1 VFHVEREF
9 SLAERISR
17 LKSLG
22 HDALRGLGDDLLAAL
37 EFDWRFWARTPQLPP
52 EGEWTHWGIIAGRGA
67 GKTRAAAEW
76 VREIAKEMPG
86 SIGALVGRTAKDVR
100 DTMVEQGPSSIINIS
115 PPDFRPV
122 YEPTKARLT
131 WPNGTQATLYS
142 SQTPN
147 DLRGP
152 NHHWYWA
159 DEVAS
164 WIYPDDTWHNLV
176 LGLRAGTSP
185 RGVFTTTPRPI
196 KLVRQLMGTERGL
209 DGRLQPYP
217 GVALAARM
225 TTYDNMANL
234 APSFI
239 DQVVK
244 KYEGTRLG
252 RQELGG
258 ELLLDVPGALWTLE
272 LIDGAR
278 FVQGRIPT
286 PAQLVRI
293 VVAIDP
299 AVTSD
304 PDGSNETG
312 IICVGMDRQR
322 PLPHFYVFSD
332 DSDVLPPYQWA
343 TRACDR
349 YRNVGRW
356 TNPVGADRVIG
367 EVNNGG
373 DLIEAQLRI
382 VDKNV
387 AYKKV
392 HASRGKRVRA
402 EPIAALYEQG
412 RVHHCGSFDRLEDQM
427 ITWVP
432 DETDD
437 SPDRADA
444 LVWAITELANMPPP
458 PPPPRSFSR
467 RFYGV

>member
-1 VFHVEREF
+1 VFDADRDY
-9 SLAERISR
+9 SLAERVGR
-17 LKSLG
+17 LKALG
-22 HDALRGLGDDLLAAL
+22 KDALAGFGDDIIT
-37 EFDWRFWARTPQLPP
+37 EFEYDWHFWARPAQLPP
-52 EGEWTHWGIIAGRGA
+52 DPPWTHWGIIAGRGA
-67 GKTRAAAEW
+67 GKTRSAAEW
-76 VREIAKEMPG
+76 VRDIAKAMPG

-122 YEPTKARLT
+122 YEPTKARLS

-176 LGLRAGTSP
+176 LGLRAGENP
-185 RGVFTTTPRPI
+185 RGVFTTTPKPI
-196 KLVRQLMGTERGL
+196 KLIRQLMGKERGL

-217 GVALAARM
+217 GVKLAPRM
-225 TTYDNMANL
+225 TTYENMANL

-239 DQVVK
+239 EQVVK

-272 LIDGAR
+272 LIDAAR
-278 FVQGRIPT
+278 YRDRIPT
-286 PAQLVRI
+286 PHELVRI

-304 PDGSNETG
+304 PEESNETG
-312 IICVGMDRQR
+312 IICVGMDRRR
-322 PLPHFYVFSD
+322 PLPHFYVFTD
-332 DSDVLPPYQWA
+332 DSGVLPPYSWA
-343 TRACDR
+343 TRAVDR
-349 YRNVGRW
+349 FHNVGRW
-356 TNPVGADRVIG
+356 DATIVGADRVVG

-373 DLIEAQLRI
+373 DLVEAQLRI

-387 AYKKV
+387 SYRKV
-392 HASRGKRVRA
+392 HASRGKRIRA
-402 EPIAALYEQG
+402 EPVAALYEQG
-412 RVHHCGSFDRLEDQM
+412 RVHHCGTFDRLEDQM

-432 DETDD
+432 DETDE

-444 LVWAITELANMPPP
+444 LVWGITELANLPPP